1 MSLISKVNA
10 KTVKGEKYNYLTGI
24 LYMMPDVRTCSF
36 ALKAGCLKSCLV
48 FSGYAQIYS
57 SINQGRTRKRELF
70 FNNNEEFFNILI
82 KDIEQY
88 KRRAK
93 RNNMQLAIRLN
104 GTSDIEYENIPVRG
118 YNNIFEMFPD
128 VQFYDYTKI
137 VERFNRVLPSNY
149 DLTFSYSGTEEY
161 RPSVEEA
168 IRLKVRTAFVY
179 QDTMPTEFMGMP
191 VINGDEHDL
200 RFTEPKHVAIALRA
214 KGKKAK
220 SSNSKFFV

>member
-1 MSLISKVNA
+1 
-10 KTVKGEKYNYLTGI
+10 
-24 LYMMPDVRTCSF
+24 
-36 ALKAGCLKSCLV
+36 
-48 FSGYAQIYS
+48 
-57 SINQGRTRKRELF
+57 
-70 FNNNEEFFNILI
+70 
-82 KDIEQY
+82 
-88 KRRAK
+88 
-93 RNNMQLAIRLN
+93 MQLAIRLN

-128 VQFYDYTKI
+128 IQFYDYTKI

-168 IRLKVRTAFVY
+168 MRLKVRTAFVY

-220 SSNSKFFV
+220 ASNSKFFV